1 MPKSL
6 NEQQAR
12 KNKSSFWL
20 VYEGSVDYRLSPSVQ
35 INVAFGILNLNMGLL
50 QSSHE
55 RLFRRLL
62 STSLVHQSSRVL
74 PRIKKALSR
83 GANVNCAVGHE
94 KFTPLMLA
102 VRAGNLSAV
111 KLLVEHGNADL
122 RKRDKNEMT
131 ALLWAARMGRAE
143 IMKYLINQGADPNV
157 IDRSEMTPIMIAAK
171 HNHPD
176 VGLRFP
182 ETVINYAIKAQ
193 MDTNL
198 LRDICQRIS
207 SEFQAQTANN
217 MLHQALRSAVLS
229 GYLEA
234 TVMLVEEFH
243 IWFLETASD
252 GKCAFTLA
260 YQARQHEISLYF
272 VQRVAN
278 VVEGSSRERRLFS
291 LTQSDRPSPALSFP
305 RRSTNAASIRLTP
318 RGFSRNYRNWLR
330 EAVSVASNMLESTEI
345 CDSVAVAA

>member
-1 MPKSL
+1 
-6 NEQQAR
+6 
-12 KNKSSFWL
+12 

-122 RKRDKNEMT
+122 RKRDKNEMI

-176 VGLRFP
+176 VVRSLLDIKSCSIKPRTNGLRFP

-234 TVMLVEEFH
+234 TV
-243 IWFLETASD
+243 I
-252 GKCAFTLA
+252 K
-260 YQARQHEISLYF
+260 
-272 VQRVAN
+272 
-278 VVEGSSRERRLFS
+278 
-291 LTQSDRPSPALSFP
+291 
-305 RRSTNAASIRLTP
+305 
-318 RGFSRNYRNWLR
+318 
-330 EAVSVASNMLESTEI
+330 
-345 CDSVAVAA
+345 